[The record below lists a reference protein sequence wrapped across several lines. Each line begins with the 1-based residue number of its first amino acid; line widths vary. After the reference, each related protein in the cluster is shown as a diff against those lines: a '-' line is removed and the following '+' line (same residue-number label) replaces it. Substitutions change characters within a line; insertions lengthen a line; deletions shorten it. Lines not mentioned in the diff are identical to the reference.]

1 MRTEPSGRTF
11 PYVCHTV
18 RPTRQGFLAAIVGVL
33 WAVAMFAGARDFA
46 PMGSGWVW
54 TYYSLAVIGA
64 FAPVGAILYAGYI
77 DMLPNRVHVIRGETV
92 VRAVTF
98 SPAKA
103 LGIVAGWA
111 IGTFG
116 FANTFLN
123 GPFSLERWGVIG
135 ILTGPAMLGFGV
147 YMIGEVL
154 WQRLR
159 RIRMTP
165 VSLTYWRGFGRIT
178 LDWDELGDIVTSTDI
193 RDHEPGREHFD
204 VTKHKPKYLPGAK
217 IAIPAERAS
226 ATRLPTWTDPD
237 GVVRLL
243 LDTEH
248 FRVEPSALLTAII
261 AMRDHPELREKL
273 GTRESKTFFV
283 GPPWR
288 VRRHMYRNQQWWPKG
303 AAPDGVE
310 VDADG
315 VVKEPV
321 PRLELS

>member
-1 MRTEPSGRTF
+1 MPTEASGRTF
-11 PYVCHTV
+11 PFVCHTV

-46 PMGSGWVW
+46 SMGPGWEW
-54 TYYSLAVIGA
+54 TYYSQAAIGLIAPIGA
-64 FAPVGAILYAGYI
+64 VLSAGYI
-77 DMLPNRVHVIRGETV
+77 DMLPNRVRVLPGETV
-92 VRAVTF
+92 VRAVTI
-98 SPAKA
+98 SPARA
-103 LGIVAGWA
+103 LWLVLGWSF
-111 IGTFG
+111 GTFG

-123 GPFSLERWGVIG
+123 GPFSLERVGVYG
-135 ILTGPAMLGFGV
+135 ILAGPVALGVGAYMFG
-147 YMIGEVL
+147 EAL
-154 WQRLR
+154 WKSFR

-165 VSLTYWRGFGRIT
+165 ESFTYWRGLGRIT
-178 LDWDELGDIVTSTDI
+178 LGWDELGDIVTSTDI
-193 RDHEPGREHFD
+193 RDHEPRREHED
-204 VTKHKPKYLPGAK
+204 VTKHVPKYLPGAK
-217 IAIPAERAS
+217 IAIPADRAG

-243 LDTEH
+243 LDADH
-248 FRVEPSALLTAII
+248 FRVEPSALLTVIL
-261 AMRDHPELREKL
+261 AMRDHPELRVKL
-273 GTRESKTFFV
+273 GTRESKLFFV

-321 PRLELS
+321 PRLELP